1 MIVVLDLG
9 ISNVVSVQRMIKKVG
24 YLNVKISNSKHDLN
38 NCEKII
44 LPGVGHY
51 DAGVKSLLN
60 LDLIDFL
67 PRAIK
72 EKNIPTLGICLGA
85 QLLLSRSE
93 EGKRPGLGLINGYC
107 KKFNK
112 KLINKNKIPNMG
124 WLETRFSKKSNLSKN
139 FEGEPRFYFV
149 HSYHFCL
156 ENESDILCYSNHGYD
171 FPAGFQNKNIF
182 GLQFHPEKSHS
193 YGKQIIENFL
203 NI

>member
-1 MIVVLDLG
+1 MVVILDLG
-9 ISNVVSVQRMIKKVG
+9 ISNVVSVQRMIKKIG
-24 YLNVKISNSKHDLN
+24 YLNVKISNSKQDIN

-85 QLLLSRSE
+85 QLLLSHSD
-93 EGKRPGLGLINGYC
+93 EGKRPGLGLVAGYC
-107 KKFNK
+107 KKFDKN
-112 KLINKNKIPNMG
+112 LISELKIPNMG
-124 WLETRFSKKSNLSKN
+124 WLETRFTKKTRLLKN
-139 FEGEPRFYFV
+139 FESNPRYYFV

-156 ENESDILCYSNHGYD
+156 DIESDVLCYSNYGYD
-171 FPAGFQNKNIF
+171 FPAGFENKNIF
-182 GLQFHPEKSHS
+182 GLQFHPEKSHN

-203 NI
+203 RI

>member
-38 NCEKII
+38 NCQKII

-107 KKFNK
+107 KKFDK

-124 WLETRFSKKSNLSKN
+124 WLETRFSKKSNLLRGPLSS
-139 FEGEPRFYFV
+139 R
-149 HSYHFCL
+149 L
-156 ENESDILCYSNHGYD
+156 
-171 FPAGFQNKNIF
+171 
-182 GLQFHPEKSHS
+182 
-193 YGKQIIENFL
+193 
-203 NI
+203 

>member
-1 MIVVLDLG
+1 MVVVLDLG

-24 YLNVKISNSKHDLN
+24 YLDVKISNSKHDLN

-85 QLLLSRSE
+85 QLLLSHSE

-107 KKFNK
+107 KKFDK
-112 KLINKNKIPNMG
+112 KLINKRKIPNMG
-124 WLETRFSKKSNLSKN
+124 WLETHFAKKSNLSKN
-139 FEGEPRFYFV
+139 FKGEPRFYFV